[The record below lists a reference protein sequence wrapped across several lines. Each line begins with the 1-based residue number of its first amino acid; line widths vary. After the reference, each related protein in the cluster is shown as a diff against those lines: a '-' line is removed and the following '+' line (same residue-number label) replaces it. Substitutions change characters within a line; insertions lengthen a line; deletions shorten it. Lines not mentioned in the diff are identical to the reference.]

1 MASPFKREC
10 LVCVSKLRENL
21 EKSGTGL
28 DYRHSQ
34 QQSSQQGTG
43 RRDRVVTIPLCG
55 AFCCSPGPGPL
66 SDTFWTQTVGRRAN
80 RRTARKASDVRRFA
94 VALTAQSV
102 SRTSHFLLLSDTF
115 CWCRLPRLRPS
126 HPISLPSKN
135 VKARNIALLAHF
147 VHVFACRA
155 RSVGL
160 PVSVRHRV
168 KSAPTPTPPPRCFA
182 V

>member
-1 MASPFKREC
+1 MRTPLTNAGS
-10 LVCVSKLRENL
+10 VLRRRCENL
-21 EKSGTGL
+21 QQAMRQCC
-28 DYRHSQ
+28 DHSVV
-34 QQSSQQGTG
+34 
-43 RRDRVVTIPLCG
+43 RRIPL
-55 AFCCSPGPGPL
+55 FPGTRSAVRHFL
-66 SDTFWTQTVGRRAN
+66 DAN

-126 HPISLPSKN
+126 HPIPLPSNN

-147 VHVFACRA
+147 VRIFACRA